1 MNKPVVGIA
10 ALLLAACAGGPSW
23 QKEGVSREAAE
34 ADAYTCRTQ
43 APIEPRVQGGGGLPS
58 GPGQRQGAGLEV
70 MADREAERMQ
80 KENRFVADCMRAKGY
95 SAR

>member
-1 MNKPVVGIA
+1 MHKNCLIA
-10 ALLLAACAGGPSW
+10 AIALLAACASGPGW
-23 QKEGVSREAAE
+23 QKEGASREATE
-34 ADAYTCRTQ
+34 ADIYTCRTQ
-43 APIEPRVQGGGGLPS
+43 APIEPRVQGSSGLPS

-80 KENRFVADCMRAKGY
+80 KEQRFVAECMRAKGY

>member
-1 MNKPVVGIA
+1 MSKPVAMIA
-10 ALLLAACAGGPSW
+10 AALLAACASGPSW
-23 QKEGVSREAAE
+23 QKEGASREATE
-34 ADAYTCRTQ
+34 ADVYTCRSQ